1 MNKNPSGFKEDI
13 SCDNIDWGYAALEES
28 DTESEEDEILE
39 NTLPQ
44 DKIKENINEQIMK
57 SIKY

>member
-13 SCDNIDWGYAALEES
+13 SFANVDWGYAALEES

-39 NTLPQ
+39 NTPL
-44 DKIKENINEQIMK
+44 KIKLKKILMMNLK
-57 SIKY
+57 KGF